1 MKMFFLVDIDRCW
14 GCRSCLTACKREHGY
29 APDAPDAIDVARV
42 EQVDEQGRVQC
53 DFLPLPCL
61 HCDDPACGTA
71 CPVHAIEKLT
81 DGRVDLS
88 RERCIGCGRC
98 ERACAYGAIAL
109 ERIPGERP
117 RALKCDLCAERRS
130 RGLPPACVQHCMGRA
145 LYLVDEKE
153 AARRTAG
160 RYAFARGQ
168 TVYVSDRLRD
178 LGRALDGGEPE
189 EARRTND

>member
-1 MKMFFLVDIDRCW
+1 
-14 GCRSCLTACKREHGY
+14 
-29 APDAPDAIDVARV
+29 
-42 EQVDEQGRVQC
+42 
-53 DFLPLPCL
+53 
-61 HCDDPACGTA
+61 
-71 CPVHAIEKLT
+71 
-81 DGRVDLS
+81 
-88 RERCIGCGRC
+88 
-98 ERACAYGAIAL
+98 
-109 ERIPGERP
+109 
-117 RALKCDLCAERRS
+117 
-130 RGLPPACVQHCMGRA
+130 MGRA